1 MRLNDTMSAGG
12 EVEGD
17 ANSVDDCLM
26 ACSVNA
32 DCLAIDVD
40 DTVQVE
46 GLRYGVKHCIMN

>member
-1 MRLNDTMSAGG
+1 MNDTMTVGG

-26 ACSVNA
+26 ACSENA

-40 DTVQVE
+40 ATQVE

>member
-17 ANSVDDCLM
+17 ANSVDECLT
-26 ACSVNA
+26 ACSANA

-46 GLRYGVKHCIMN
+46 GLRYGV